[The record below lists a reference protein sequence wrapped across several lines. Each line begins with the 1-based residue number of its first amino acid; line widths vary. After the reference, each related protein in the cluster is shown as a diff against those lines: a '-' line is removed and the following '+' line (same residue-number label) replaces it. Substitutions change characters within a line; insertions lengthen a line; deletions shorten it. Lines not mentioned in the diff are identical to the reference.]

1 MLVRFL
7 LVFDLL
13 IILFRIALWAVV
25 AICWERAVPLAFHL
39 CCFSF
44 LVPSQLYVSFS
55 NLVFWAGCGIV
66 LYRFLIVAFLSTLPV
81 ENGESTAC
89 VGVSRLLEIV
99 FLTTL
104 FTYPRYVNQVQR
116 LSLY

>member
-1 MLVRFL
+1 MGRCGHLLGKSCPLGFSLVLFL
-7 LVFDLL
+7 
-13 IILFRIALWAVV
+13 
-25 AICWERAVPLAFHL
+25 
-39 CCFSF
+39 F

-66 LYRFLIVAFLSTLPV
+66 LYRFLIVAFLSSLPV

-89 VGVSRLLEIV
+89 VGMSRLLEII